1 MTRCVLL
8 NKWFD
13 EQSKVL
19 DKAEKEQK
27 KDLITGEK
35 NDS

>member
-8 NKWFD
+8 DSWFD
-13 EQSKVL
+13 AKSKEL

-27 KDLITGEK
+27 KDLITGQK
-35 NDS
+35 K

>member
-8 NKWFD
+8 DTWFD
-13 EQSKVL
+13 AKSKEL

-27 KDLITGEK
+27 KDLITGE
-35 NDS
+35 